1 MCHTKHVTQLF
12 GLTLRPGES
21 IFNQVV
27 FAARKAFLSGEYQPG
42 QPFPS
47 VRTLATSLKIH
58 PNTAHKIVQYLI
70 QEGWIEVHP
79 GIGTIVAEPPKAR
92 AGDRQ
97 KLLHQEV
104 ERLVVEAK
112 RVGLRLQDLVHA
124 ISSEWSKIENARTG
138 SDE

>member
-1 MCHTKHVTQLF
+1 MTLF

-27 FAARKAFLSGEYQPG
+27 FAARKSFLSGEYQPG

-47 VRTLATSLKIH
+47 VRTLATNLKIH
-58 PNTAHKIVQYLI
+58 PNTAHKIVQHLI

-92 AGDRQ
+92 AGERQ

-104 ERLVVEAK
+104 ERLVVEAR
-112 RVGLRLQDLVHA
+112 RVGLRLQDLVQA
-124 ISSEWSKIENARTG
+124 ISSEWSKLQSARLG
-138 SDE
+138 NDE

>member
-1 MCHTKHVTQLF
+1 MCHTIDVTLF
-12 GLTLRPGES
+12 GLSLHPGES
-21 IFNQVV
+21 IFDQVV

-47 VRTLATSLKIH
+47 VRALATNLKIH

-79 GIGTIVAEPPKAR
+79 GIGTIVAAPPKPR
-92 AGDRQ
+92 AGERQ

-104 ERLVVEAK
+104 ERLVVEAR
-112 RVGLRLQDLVHA
+112 RVGLRLQDLVQA
-124 ISSEWSKIENARTG
+124 ISSEWSKLQSARVG
-138 SDE
+138 NEE

>member
-1 MCHTKHVTQLF
+1 MCHTNAVTLF

-47 VRTLATSLKIH
+47 VRTLATNLKIH

-70 QEGWIEVHP
+70 HEGWIEVHP

-92 AGDRQ
+92 ASERQ

-104 ERLVVEAK
+104 ERLVVEAR
-112 RVGLRLQDLVHA
+112 RVGLRLQDLIHA
-124 ISSEWSKIENARTG
+124 ISSEWSKLEHARTG

>member
-1 MCHTKHVTQLF
+1 MTGVQTCALPIS
-12 GLTLRPGES
+12 LRPGES

-42 QPFPS
+42 QAFPS
-47 VRTLATSLKIH
+47 VRNLAAGLKIH
-58 PNTAHKIVQYLI
+58 PNTAYKIIQCLI

-92 AGDRQ
+92 AGKRQ
-97 KLLHQEV
+97 KLLRQEV

-112 RVGLRLQDLVHA
+112 RVGLRLQDLMQA
-124 ISSEWSKIENARTG
+124 ITSEWSKLENARAG
-138 SDE
+138 NDE

>member
-1 MCHTKHVTQLF
+1 VTLF

-47 VRTLATSLKIH
+47 VRTLATHLKIH

-79 GIGTIVAEPPKAR
+79 GIGTIVAETPRAR
-92 AGDRQ
+92 AGERQ

-104 ERLVVEAK
+104 ERLVVEAR
-112 RVGLRLQDLVHA
+112 RVGLRLQDLIHA
-124 ISSEWSKIENARTG
+124 ISSEWSNLEHARTG

>member
-1 MCHTKHVTQLF
+1 MTLF
-12 GLTLRPGES
+12 GLTLHPGES

-47 VRTLATSLKIH
+47 VRTLATQLKIH

-92 AGDRQ
+92 AGERQ

-104 ERLVVEAK
+104 ERLVVEAR
-112 RVGLRLQDLVHA
+112 RVGLRLQDLIHA
-124 ISSEWSKIENARTG
+124 LSSEWSKLERLRTG